1 MKTKEPNTAAQLCQA
16 REGRNALFTFPRNE
30 DAEVG

>member
-1 MKTKEPNTAAQLCQA
+1 METKEPNTAAQLCQTH
-16 REGRNALFTFPRNE
+16 EGRNARFTFPRNE